1 MLILKELWLDSRISF
16 NALGKRLKVSG
27 NILKKRADKLEAN
40 KVLFYHTNPVYSQFG
55 YGLIVFE
62 ADIPK
67 KDRDFY
73 IDKISSNFDE
83 VYDIILSLS
92 TKCAITTLL
101 PFDSS
106 ESGVTRETINGFK
119 KRFTD
124 KIKDIPLGT
133 HYKLFHGKPNRLSL
147 KPMELR
153 LIRLLRE
160 YSRRDLNDLSLHLE
174 LSKKTLSR
182 YLQKLDDFNLIN
194 HTIGL
199 QPSKIIG
206 FVVNI
211 LFIEFKSSQD
221 LFKKVEFLKEK
232 TSWVSYYVFV
242 EPPGCFFYVYSESLA
257 KMENY
262 IKSLYESSEIDLKEI
277 KVFFPS
283 SIVRF
288 EKWKEMIIPDDE
300 KES

>member
-27 NILKKRADKLEAN
+27 NILKKRADKLEKN
-40 KVLFYHTNPVYSQFG
+40 EVLFYHTNPVYSQFG

-67 KDRDFY
+67 KNRDVY
-73 IDKISSNFDE
+73 IDKISSNFNE

-101 PFDSS
+101 PFDSD
-106 ESGVTRETINGFK
+106 SGVTEETINNFI
-119 KRFTD
+119 KRFAE
-124 KIKDIPLGT
+124 KIEEIPLGP
-133 HYKLFHGKPNRLSL
+133 HYKLLHEKPNRLNL

-160 YSRRDLNDLSLHLE
+160 YSRRDLNYLSNRLD

-182 YLQKLDDFNLIN
+182 YLQKLDDSNLIK

-199 QPSKIIG
+199 QPSKIKG
-206 FVVNI
+206 FVIHI
-211 LFIEFKSSQD
+211 LFIEFKSNKN

-257 KMENY
+257 EMENY
-262 IKSLYESSEIDLKEI
+262 MKELYDSPEIDLKEI
-277 KVFFPS
+277 NVFFPS

-288 EKWKEMIIPDDE
+288 EKWKEMIIPDE
-300 KES
+300 KQI